1 MIKKA
6 EKIINIISVNMNF
19 SDSGFQEFCKKTEL
33 SNNKNNISVQDADEN
48 IEKEMKTYMEL
59 SDVIE
64 LSSDSG
70 DEDSTYYMT
79 TVWDISD
86 IETRSPSVITSSP
99 PYNGEVSGMVSDN
112 IEILEENNN
121 DPNNNLDFNEIPQ
134 ESNGNRNIDDISKDR
149 IDYSRELTSPIP
161 GCSKDINNVENSTEN
176 SIYHKLYKDATLIS
190 TLLPDVEF
198 GLILEMLKKNQYAKN
213 YCELALWDL
222 LPDKRPMPQVLLSKR
237 KLTDD
242 TCEVE
247 QKRYMS
253 KELDIVPNEVRT
265 NIEMTKALCTVSSKE
280 KENLNIKESINSK
293 TEEKETINDTESKSI
308 FSISHSSIIRPAKLI
323 VPKCVPPLQSPF
335 IPSTNNV
342 VLAPAKLTYVSKY
355 EMKVTSN
362 DKSLSPLRNL
372 IPTQSTSKIND
383 NISQTNSFSDV
394 KERKNCS
401 LSESETC
408 LKSFKNINEI
418 NPDNSSDQDASSVI
432 SPIIKDTSED
442 SKVLISNPDI
452 SEQSTEFV
460 PSTDNDLNVPSTSNG
475 ITIPRCADIAMSTLN
490 KFQERSSLNT
500 LTTANVTDET
510 SNLELTKM
518 EESSFCE
525 SSSITEI
532 QNITIKDSKL
542 SPEMTKI
549 YYKLLSIFPG
559 VNSNY
564 IKSIC
569 TFNDSQEINLDES
582 TLLHE
587 LIEHLLVSGDKH
599 PRVNIESETNEATC
613 DANEQYENMLG
624 IFPDADPVYLKD
636 IVKNM
641 YNKPEELK
649 AFVQSKLETHDYPTR
664 EQYLAKRKITEQ
676 QKQYTTDFR
685 IDKFL
690 EIYPCP
696 FTHFEDPKRQC
707 SFNSIAFEFLKY
719 YYNKLKTCTI
729 LLVYGQNK
737 HNLTLTASTLDKVK
751 PEMKTKRKSLYLP
764 PKDIPL
770 LQELTFI
777 QHRSEILTY
786 LKKLQQEETMEFQRL
801 KKSKGLLQC
810 QCCFDDECMP
820 SKCSS
825 CDNGHTFCNTCI
837 IKGVELKLAESETH
851 IHCFVNCTSE
861 FSLSTLQKVLSPTTF
876 SILLRKR
883 QEAEIMAAG
892 LEGLVSCPF
901 CHFASIPPPEDK
913 VFKCFNP
920 DCMKESCRLCK
931 QLNHVPLNCG
941 EAESE
946 KAHHYL
952 EEKMTEALIHKCY
965 KCNRPFFK
973 EEGCNKMVCVCGAE
987 MCYICDKPVNGYK
1000 HFRGQGS
1007 TQTDL
1012 CPLWSDNHVINAKAV
1027 LQIAQE
1033 TEREI
1038 RQKNPNI
1045 KLVTNGLLP
1054 KIPHRRK
1061 GPHDDIPNSDV
1072 VPKHAHRI
1080 AIARMI
1086 PENLCD

>member
-293 TEEKETINDTESKSI
+293 TEEKETINDTE
-308 FSISHSSIIRPAKLI
+308 R
-323 VPKCVPPLQSPF
+323 
-335 IPSTNNV
+335 
-342 VLAPAKLTYVSKY
+342 
-355 EMKVTSN
+355 
-362 DKSLSPLRNL
+362 
-372 IPTQSTSKIND
+372 
-383 NISQTNSFSDV
+383 
-394 KERKNCS
+394 
-401 LSESETC
+401 
-408 LKSFKNINEI
+408 
-418 NPDNSSDQDASSVI
+418 
-432 SPIIKDTSED
+432 
-442 SKVLISNPDI
+442 
-452 SEQSTEFV
+452 
-460 PSTDNDLNVPSTSNG
+460 
-475 ITIPRCADIAMSTLN
+475 
-490 KFQERSSLNT
+490 
-500 LTTANVTDET
+500 
-510 SNLELTKM
+510 
-518 EESSFCE
+518 
-525 SSSITEI
+525 
-532 QNITIKDSKL
+532 
-542 SPEMTKI
+542 
-549 YYKLLSIFPG
+549 
-559 VNSNY
+559 
-564 IKSIC
+564 
-569 TFNDSQEINLDES
+569 
-582 TLLHE
+582 
-587 LIEHLLVSGDKH
+587 DKH

>member
-1 MIKKA
+1 
-6 EKIINIISVNMNF
+6 MNF
-19 SDSGFQEFCKKTEL
+19 SDSGFQEVCKKTEL
-33 SNNKNNISVQDADEN
+33 STNKNNVSIQDADEN
-48 IEKEMKTYMEL
+48 IEKEVETSMEL
-59 SDVIE
+59 SDMIE
-64 LSSDSG
+64 FSSDSG
-70 DEDSTYYMT
+70 DEDGTYYMT

-134 ESNGNRNIDDISKDR
+134 ESNGSRNIDEISKDR
-149 IDYSRELTSPIP
+149 TDYSRELRSPIP
-161 GCSKDINNVENSTEN
+161 GCSKDINNMENSTEN
-176 SIYHKLYKDATLIS
+176 SIYHKLRKDATLIS
-190 TLLPDVEF
+190 TLLPDIEF
-198 GLILEMLKKNQYAKN
+198 GLILETLKKNQYAKN

-222 LPDKRPMPQVLLSKR
+222 LPDKRPMPQVSSKR

-242 TCEVE
+242 ICEIE
-247 QKRYMS
+247 QKRCMS
-253 KELDIVPNEVRT
+253 KELDIVPNEVQT
-265 NIEMTKALCTVSSKE
+265 NIEMTKALCAVSSKE
-280 KENLNIKESINSK
+280 KENFNIKESINSK
-293 TEEKETINDTESKSI
+293 VEEKKLNDAESKSI
-308 FSISHSSIIRPAKLI
+308 SSISHSSIIRPAKLI
-323 VPKCVPPLQSPF
+323 VPKCVPPLQSLF

-362 DKSLSPLRNL
+362 DKSLSPVKNL
-372 IPTQSTSKIND
+372 IPTQSTSKINE
-383 NISQTNSFSDV
+383 NISRTNTFPDI
-394 KERKNCS
+394 KETQNC
-401 LSESETC
+401 LLAESETC
-408 LKSFKNINEI
+408 LKSLKNTNEV
-418 NPDNSSDQDASSVI
+418 NADNSSDQVTSSVI
-432 SPIIKDTSED
+432 FPIIKDTITSED
-442 SKVLISNPDI
+442 NKVLISSPDI
-452 SEQSTEFV
+452 SKRSTEFV
-460 PSTDNDLNVPSTSNG
+460 PSSNNDLNVPSTSG
-475 ITIPRCADIAMSTLN
+475 ITISKRADIAMSTLN
-490 KFQERSSLNT
+490 KFKEKSLNI
-500 LTTANVTDET
+500 LTAANITAET
-510 SNLELTKM
+510 SNLEVTEM
-518 EESSFCE
+518 EKPSFCE
-525 SSSITEI
+525 SSSVTEI
-532 QNITIKDSKL
+532 QDIKDSKL
-542 SPEMTKI
+542 SPEMTRI

-559 VNSNY
+559 VNSDY

-569 TFNDSQEINLDES
+569 TFNDSQETDES
-582 TLLHE
+582 ILLHE
-587 LIEHLLVSGDKH
+587 LIEHLLVSGDKYPH
-599 PRVNIESETNEATC
+599 VNLESETSEAIC
-613 DANEQYENMLG
+613 DVNEQYENMLG
-624 IFPDADPVYLKD
+624 IFPDADPIYLRD
-636 IVKNM
+636 IVTNIH
-641 YNKPEELK
+641 NKPEELK
-649 AFVQSKLETHDYPTR
+649 AFVQSKLETRDYPTR

-707 SFNSIAFEFLKY
+707 SFNLIAFEFLKY
-719 YYNKLKTCTI
+719 YYNKLKTSTI
-729 LLVYGQNK
+729 LLVYGHNK
-737 HNLTLTASTLDKVK
+737 HHLTLTAKELDKIK

-770 LQELTFI
+770 LQEFTFI
-777 QHRSEILTY
+777 QHRSEILAY
-786 LKKLQQEETMEFQRL
+786 LEKLQQEETIEFQRL
-801 KKSKGLLQC
+801 KKSNGLLEC

-825 CDNGHTFCNTCI
+825 CDNGHIFCNTCI
-837 IKGVELKLAESETH
+837 IKGAELKLAESETH

-883 QEAEIMAAG
+883 QEAEVMAAG
-892 LEGLVSCPF
+892 LEGLISCPF

-931 QLNHVPLNCG
+931 QLNHVPLNCD
-941 EAESE
+941 EVDSE

-965 KCNRPFFK
+965 KCSRPFFK

-1072 VPKHAHRI
+1072 VPKRAHRI

-1086 PENLCD
+1086 PENLYD